1 MRYRGGGVGHSST
14 REATN
19 KFLHDRDWLDVRDGD
34 ESDEGDLEEDE
45 IEDEHRHQGGSR
57 EEDERGPQGASDVD
71 GEDDVADAG
80 HISGGDEPNGASGD
94 GNGFGGDEEDDYGY
108 TNRGDDDD
116 ENSEPEPD
124 LADDALGPED
134 GEGEGDETYL
144 LGFAAL

>member
-19 KFLHDRDWLDVRDGD
+19 KFLHDRDRLDVPDGD
-34 ESDEGDLEEDE
+34 ESVEGDVEEDE
-45 IEDEHRHQGGSR
+45 IEDEHRHQGGSC
-57 EEDERGPQGASDVD
+57 EEDEHRLQDASDVD

-80 HISGGDEPNGASGD
+80 HISGGDESDGAAGD
-94 GNGFGGDEEDDYGY
+94 GFGGDEEDDYGY
-108 TNRGDDDD
+108 ANRVDDDDD